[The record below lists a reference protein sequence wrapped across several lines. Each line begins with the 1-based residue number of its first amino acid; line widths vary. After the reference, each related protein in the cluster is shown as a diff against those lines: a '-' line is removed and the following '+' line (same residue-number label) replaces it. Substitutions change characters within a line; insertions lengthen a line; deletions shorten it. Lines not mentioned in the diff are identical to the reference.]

1 MLLFWTSAPVKFLKC
16 SFSGMLERL
25 TNIMNCSLWKRFFD
39 SLAEADTEEDVT
51 LLIFNRNTT
60 ARLSKSDVLRV
71 LKKANL
77 TGRGFKKELSYETVM
92 SPESTSHFKVS
103 TAIIPFRT
111 RWITFTFQ
119 TSFVVRNPISFI
131 QIIPLFFGLFLYCC
145 DLRGAVLIQFHICSS
160 RVLKRW
166 FLFFFLR
173 NRTSITN

>member
-1 MLLFWTSAPVKFLKC
+1 
-16 SFSGMLERL
+16 
-25 TNIMNCSLWKRFFD
+25 MNCSLWKRFFD

-60 ARLSKSDVLRV
+60 ARLSKSDVLKV

-92 SPESTSHFKVS
+92 SPESTSHFKAS

-131 QIIPLFFGLFLYCC
+131 
-145 DLRGAVLIQFHICSS
+145 
-160 RVLKRW
+160 
-166 FLFFFLR
+166 
-173 NRTSITN
+173 